1 MQYIVD
7 IQPLNHHFEIII
19 RSFALTKKSTAKNKK
34 INPPTPPHPKKNNK
48 KPKNPNQKQNKSSL
62 VLDTMHI

>member
-7 IQPLNHHFEIII
+7 IQTLNHHFEIII

-34 INPPTPPHPKKNNK
+34 
-48 KPKNPNQKQNKSSL
+48 
-62 VLDTMHI
+62 